1 MADDTTR
8 PATPPPAAK
17 VEGASVGEVVDYV
30 KRYAKQ
36 ETLGPLKG
44 AGTWIAMGAA
54 AAVSLGIGIC
64 ILLLGL
70 LRVLQVE
77 TDLGTSEW
85 WSWVPYLIVIVVGAL
100 ITAIVVSRINK
111 TYLDPKDK
119 R

>member
-8 PATPPPAAK
+8 PASTPPAAK

-54 AAVSLGIGIC
+54 AAVSLGIGII

>member
-1 MADDTTR
+1 MADDSTR
-8 PATPPPAAK
+8 PATP
-17 VEGASVGEVVDYV
+17 VEGATVGEVVDYV

-54 AAVSLGIGIC
+54 AAVALGIGIC
-64 ILLLGL
+64 LLLLGL
-70 LRVLQVE
+70 LRVLQSE
-77 TDLGTSEW
+77 TDLGTSAH
-85 WSWVPYLIVIVVGAL
+85 WSWVPYLIVVVVGAL

>member
-1 MADDTTR
+1 MADDPTR
-8 PATPPPAAK
+8 PAAPPAAAK
-17 VEGASVGEVVDYV
+17 AESATVGEVVDYV
-30 KRYAKQ
+30 KAYAKQ

-54 AAVSLGIGIC
+54 GAVALGLGIC
-64 ILLLGL
+64 IMLLGL

-77 TDLGTSEW
+77 TGLGTSEW
-85 WSWVPYLIVIVVGAL
+85 WSWVPYLIVLIVGV
-100 ITAIVVSRINK
+100 IIVWLVRGRINK

>member
-8 PATPPPAAK
+8 PATPPPTAK

-54 AAVSLGIGIC
+54 AAVSLGIGII

-77 TDLGTSEW
+77 TDMGTSEW
-85 WSWVPYLIVIVVGAL
+85 WSWVPYLIVILVGAA